1 MFPFAAL
8 FGLSLVLPRRVQIIP
23 RARVV
28 ASAAN
33 DTLTVGDALAGSLR
47 RNIADLPEH
56 EHLARAERTLDAML
70 VSGSAELD
78 ALQREFDRD
87 LAQTSD
93 SLDQELTSGL
103 QRVAAT
109 YNETFDYAAA
119 ELDTVFA
126 STRDGV
132 RRDLASLVEAAAEHK
147 ARTRPPRRRRAFRH
161 LWRSSRRALRSGAP
175 KHPVVLVS
183 EVSAVALSLLLLAAA
198 ADAASASHALLP
210 ASWPAVRALLC
221 LWVGSF
227 GVILLRSATD
237 DWAAAAEAAAA
248 EEEAEEAL
256 AGVAAARAG
265 GTCGGRTTGS
275 ETRGGRADERGL
287 WASRESSRFLR

>member
-1 MFPFAAL
+1 
-8 FGLSLVLPRRVQIIP
+8 
-23 RARVV
+23 
-28 ASAAN
+28 
-33 DTLTVGDALAGSLR
+33 
-47 RNIADLPEH
+47 
-56 EHLARAERTLDAML
+56 
-70 VSGSAELD
+70 
-78 ALQREFDRD
+78 
-87 LAQTSD
+87 
-93 SLDQELTSGL
+93 
-103 QRVAAT
+103 
-109 YNETFDYAAA
+109 
-119 ELDTVFA
+119 
-126 STRDGV
+126 
-132 RRDLASLVEAAAEHK
+132 
-147 ARTRPPRRRRAFRH
+147 
-161 LWRSSRRALRSGAP
+161 
-175 KHPVVLVS
+175 VVLVS

>member
-1 MFPFAAL
+1 MIATPGADVPFAAL

-93 SLDQELTSGL
+93 SLDQVLTSGL

-132 RRDLASLVEAAAEHK
+132 SSYRFHSQHAATAAATRLASVRLAQ
-147 ARTRPPRRRRAFRH
+147 H
-161 LWRSSRRALRSGAP
+161 LRLTTQ
-175 KHPVVLVS
+175 
-183 EVSAVALSLLLLAAA
+183 LSL
-198 ADAASASHALLP
+198 
-210 ASWPAVRALLC
+210 
-221 LWVGSF
+221 
-227 GVILLRSATD
+227 
-237 DWAAAAEAAAA
+237 
-248 EEEAEEAL
+248 
-256 AGVAAARAG
+256 
-265 GTCGGRTTGS
+265 
-275 ETRGGRADERGL
+275 
-287 WASRESSRFLR
+287 